1 MSYNKGLV
9 NLDASHYAGSAFT
22 STVNPSTVN
31 PNVLPSISS
40 NVQAAA
46 ASKIVG
52 GRKINRRKINKISRK
67 YKMKGSRR
75 HVSRRVRRMKSR
87 VRSRMQMRRRSAKR
101 SRSRSHRRSASRGQK
116 GGYAQYQNNM
126 PLTQTYS
133 TGGHLSPSLSAL
145 ASPVPYKVLSN
156 NTSCVDNYN
165 HFTGAGFPSRGSY

>member
-1 MSYNKGLV
+1 MSLV
-9 NLDASHYAGSAFT
+9 NVNASHNSGFGFT
-22 STVNPSTVN
+22 STVDPRTVN
-31 PNVLPSISS
+31 LAVLPAISN

-52 GRKINRRKINKISRK
+52 GKRVINRRKINKISRK
-67 YKMKGSRR
+67 YKMKGSRK

-87 VRSRMQMRRRSAKR
+87 VRSRFSKRSRRH
-101 SRSRSHRRSASRGQK
+101 SRSRSHKRSASRGQK

-126 PLTQTYS
+126 PMTQNFA

-145 ASPVPYKVLSN
+145 ATPPPYQVLSN

-165 HFTGAGFPSRGSY
+165 HFKNSGFPSKN